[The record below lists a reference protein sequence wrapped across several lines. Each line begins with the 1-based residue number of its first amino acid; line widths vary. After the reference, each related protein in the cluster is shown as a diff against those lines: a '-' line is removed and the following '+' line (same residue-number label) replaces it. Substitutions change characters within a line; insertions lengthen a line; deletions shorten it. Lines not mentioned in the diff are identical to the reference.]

1 MKTLMLKRL
10 MMVVLVL
17 GLVLVTA
24 NTSYSQCAMCRA
36 TVESNVGTG
45 STTPESKVGSGL
57 NTGILYLMVIPY
69 LLIGTVGFLWY
80 KSNKKKKNA
89 SSAL

>member
-1 MKTLMLKRL
+1 MRTRIKNIFAAVALTLL
-10 MMVVLVL
+10 LVFS
-17 GLVLVTA
+17 GTNA
-24 NTSYSQCAMCRA
+24 YSQCAMCRA

-45 STTPESKVGSGL
+45 KGHTHEAESEVGSGL

-80 KSNKKKKNA
+80 KHNRKKA
-89 SSAL
+89 

>member
-1 MKTLMLKRL
+1 MKRNLNKMLAMTAL
-10 MMVVLVL
+10 ILSLVF
-17 GLVLVTA
+17 VSSDA
-24 NTSYSQCAMCRA
+24 YSQCAMCRA

-45 STTPESKVGSGL
+45 SKDPESEVGSGL
-57 NTGILYLMVIPY
+57 NTGILYLMVVPY

-89 SSAL
+89 

>member
-1 MKTLMLKRL
+1 MKLKINKVVAAVVMSLMLAFA
-10 MMVVLVL
+10 
-17 GLVLVTA
+17 GTDA
-24 NTSYSQCAMCRA
+24 YSQCAMCRA

-45 STTPESKVGSGL
+45 KGHNHEPESDVGSGL

-80 KSNKKKKNA
+80 KSSRKKA
-89 SSAL
+89 

>member
-1 MKTLMLKRL
+1 MRTKLKNTLAAVSLTL
-10 MMVVLVL
+10 LL
-17 GLVLVTA
+17 IFAGTDA
-24 NTSYSQCAMCRA
+24 YSQCAMCRA

-45 STTPESKVGSGL
+45 KGHNHEPESEVGSGL

-80 KSNKKKKNA
+80 KNSRKKV
-89 SSAL
+89 

>member
-1 MKTLMLKRL
+1 MRTKFKNILAAVALTLL
-10 MMVVLVL
+10 LVFA
-17 GLVLVTA
+17 GGDA
-24 NTSYSQCAMCRA
+24 YSQCAMCRA

-45 STTPESKVGSGL
+45 KGHNHEPESQVGAGL

-80 KSNKKKKNA
+80 KNSRKKA
-89 SSAL
+89 

>member
-1 MKTLMLKRL
+1 ML
-10 MMVVLVL
+10 VFA
-17 GLVLVTA
+17 GTDA
-24 NTSYSQCAMCRA
+24 YSQCAMCRA

-45 STTPESKVGSGL
+45 KGHNHEPESEVGSGL

-80 KSNKKKKNA
+80 KNSRKKA
-89 SSAL
+89 

>member
-1 MKTLMLKRL
+1 MRTKLRNMLAAVALTLL
-10 MMVVLVL
+10 LVFA
-17 GLVLVTA
+17 GTNA
-24 NTSYSQCAMCRA
+24 YSQCAMCRA

-45 STTPESKVGSGL
+45 KRHNHEPESKVGLGL

-80 KSNKKKKNA
+80 KNSRKKA
-89 SSAL
+89 